1 MVAQRSIG
9 QVLAV
14 LRADHPDIS
23 ISKIRFLESE
33 GLIAPERAASGYR
46 RYGEGDVER
55 LRYIL
60 KVQRDHY
67 LPLKVIREHLD
78 MMDRGM
84 QPPAQPDP
92 SPRAEGGAAE
102 APAAVEVPAALAE
115 PVATAASPT
124 ALARERQKAKPALR
138 LSRKELLE
146 ASGLAEPVL
155 VELERQQIVVPRR
168 GTGFYGRDALTIAF
182 VARRLAEYG
191 MDARHLR
198 AFKMAADREAGL
210 VDQAIAPF
218 LRRTSANR
226 NVTAEVSQLVIAAH
240 AALLRTALE
249 R

>member
-1 MVAQRSIG
+1 MAAQRSIG

-14 LRADHPDIS
+14 LKTEHPDIS

-33 GLIAPERAASGYR
+33 GLIAPERAPSGYR

-55 LRYIL
+55 LFYIL
-60 KVQRDHY
+60 KAQRDHY

-92 SPRAEGGAAE
+92 SPRAEGGTEDLSPVLEDSPAAPAPNAPKAPVE
-102 APAAVEVPAALAE
+102 AP
-115 PVATAASPT
+115 
-124 ALARERQKAKPALR
+124 ARERQKGKPALR

-146 ASGLAEPVL
+146 ASGLAEAVL

-168 GTGFYGRDALTIAF
+168 GTGFYGRDALTVAF

-218 LRRTSANR
+218 LRRSGGNR
-226 NVTAEVSQLVIAAH
+226 NVTAEVSSLVIAAH